1 MIESPRLLAAR
12 ECLSLAEA
20 QYRSEEG
27 LLHLEE
33 GLAIL
38 EELRTGG
45 SPAERMVAQ
54 NLVATY
60 SNRIYDCVEK
70 LVDTDRG
77 LPEPDLEHLFRVVLV
92 FDHRG
97 FDLPSDARLIKIN
110 LVERLID
117 RYYEGHSPAEK
128 RTALEQ
134 LAKFSAEPD

>member
-1 MIESPRLLAAR
+1 MVDSPQLLAAR
-12 ECLSLAEA
+12 ERLSLAET

-33 GLAIL
+33 GLALL
-38 EELRTGG
+38 EEVMTGDSSADRT
-45 SPAERMVAQ
+45 VAQ

-60 SNRIYDCVEK
+60 SNRIYACVRK

-77 LPEPDLEHLFRVVLV
+77 LPEPDLEHLFRVVLA

-97 FDLPSDARLIKIN
+97 FGLPAGARSTKIDLAR
-110 LVERLID
+110 RLID

-128 RTALEQ
+128 RTALER
-134 LAKFSAEPD
+134 LAKISAEPD